1 MDDVDLIPSEIY
13 DAYMSLERAKKT
25 RVHDF
30 ILSLQ
35 ENECSLQRS
44 ASSHEEAL
52 TANE

>member
-1 MDDVDLIPSEIY
+1 MDDKDNISTEIY
-13 DAYMSLERAKKT
+13 DAYMSLERANKI
-25 RVHDF
+25 RVYDF

-35 ENECSLQRS
+35 ENECSLKRS